1 MPDNDSSKRLKV
13 AIVGAGRMASV
24 HLQALRSLETPHQVL
39 AVVDLRRGAAE
50 ELAAQSQ
57 AKAFQSVRSM
67 LEEIGPDVVHI
78 VTPAGAHVEPA
89 ELALQSG
96 ADVYVEKP
104 FTESLAE
111 AQHLIGVAA
120 SAGARICAGH
130 QLIRQS
136 SYVAALESTKEM
148 GTLHLADSIF
158 CFRSPTL
165 RLHRVGPTSS
175 SAQLLD
181 VLPHPL
187 YTLVHALEY
196 LDSEGSDLSIE
207 SLHTSA
213 TEIIL
218 SLQHGGT
225 AGRLYISLRAR
236 PVRSSLTL
244 YAARGGAECDFV
256 HGVSVGSSNAGSGPL
271 EKIFNPMREGLQR
284 VIRTAGAV
292 GRRFSQKGSYPGL
305 VEILDDFYG
314 GAGDGG
320 DSPTS
325 PEHLLAVTRVYE
337 EIARNLRKGLPRVSS
352 NSGPQ
357 HNSPRV
363 VLTGARGFL
372 GREIAR
378 SLVQRRASVRGIS
391 RGIDPDITA
400 VDDWVQADM
409 SEGVSPDSLAGSTC
423 VIHAAAET
431 SGGVEE
437 HKRNS
442 ILATENL
449 IKAMTQAGVK
459 RLIHVS
465 SVSVLRVPGWFETQD
480 EETPLADPSLP
491 LGPYTW
497 GKAESERLVADAARE
512 AGIQVHIV
520 RPGALVDWEDPTIPG
535 QMGRQLYGKWHLGL
549 GRPGLPIGVIG
560 VDDCARAIAWMAL
573 EPESAPPI
581 INLND
586 DELLN
591 RDDVI
596 RHMRKRGWHGR
607 MIWVPISVVSAGFSL
622 ARWLLAIRNLRRPT
636 PMKPFSI
643 LRHRKFDR
651 KVSKDVLRRSRTH
664 ESSAEPAYLNSAGF
678 L

>member
-1 MPDNDSSKRLKV
+1 MPENDDRKRLKV

-24 HLQALRSLETPHQVL
+24 HLQALRSLQTPHEVA

-50 ELAAQSQ
+50 ELATQSQ

-67 LEEIGPDVVHI
+67 LEEIRPDVVHI
-78 VTPAGAHVEPA
+78 VTPAGTHVEPA
-89 ELALQSG
+89 EMALTSG

-104 FTESLAE
+104 FTETLAE
-111 AQHLIGVAA
+111 AQHLIQVAA
-120 SAGARICAGH
+120 ARRARICAGH
-130 QLIRQS
+130 QLIRQR
-136 SYVAALESTKEM
+136 SYVAALESTKRM

-165 RLHRVGPTSS
+165 RLNRAGPSSS

-187 YTLVHALEY
+187 YTLVHALQH
-196 LDSEGSDLSIE
+196 LDSDGSDVSIK

-218 SLQHGGT
+218 SLQHGVA

-244 YAARGGAECDFV
+244 YAARGGSECDFV
-256 HGVSVGSSNAGSGPL
+256 HGVSIGSSNAGSGPL
-271 EKIFNPMREGLQR
+271 EKIFNPMREGVQR

-292 GRRFSQKGSYPGL
+292 GRRFSQRGSYPGL
-305 VEILDDFYG
+305 VEILDGFYS
-314 GAGDGG
+314 GAVDGG
-320 DSPTS
+320 HSPTS

-337 EIARNLRKGLPRVSS
+337 EVARNLRKGLPQVASKGR
-352 NSGPQ
+352 PQ
-357 HNSPRV
+357 HDSPRV

-378 SLVQRRASVRGIS
+378 SLVQHGASVRGIS

-409 SEGVSPDSLAGSTC
+409 SDGVNPDSLAGSTC

-442 ILATENL
+442 ILATQNL
-449 IKAMTQAGVK
+449 IEAMTQAGVK

-465 SVSVLRVPGWFETQD
+465 SVSVLSVPRWFETQS
-480 EETPLADPSLP
+480 EQTPIADPSLP

-497 GKAESERLVADAARE
+497 GKAESERLVADAARD

-520 RPGALVDWEDPTIPG
+520 RPGALVDWEDPAIPG

-591 RDDVI
+591 RGDVI
-596 RHMRKRGWHGR
+596 RHMRKLGWHGR

-643 LRHRKFDR
+643 LRHRNFDR
-651 KVSKDVLRRSRTH
+651 VVSKDVLGKSRDYERSDYP
-664 ESSAEPAYLNSAGF
+664 SYLN
-678 L
+678 